1 MGQTGKESPEG
12 KGRGWGQ
19 RKGIIES
26 NLTPATHMDSGSSS
40 AVPTSDPALH
50 KCTEKVAKDG
60 PSFRVPVPKW
70 EIWMKFWAS
79 AGGHVQF

>member
-1 MGQTGKESPEG
+1 
-12 KGRGWGQ
+12 
-19 RKGIIES
+19 
-26 NLTPATHMDSGSSS
+26 MDSGSSS